1 MDICDNECEV
11 NTYEDIKVAWA
22 EYEYICFTI
31 KNRILEIINNDFIV
45 LTDDHGIKDECYAD
59 VEVHGATINIIVK
72 PGILIS
78 TLNKIES
85 FLGVDGKILISGSKK
100 NAKIKIIFENIPT
113 KTIEDFN

>member
-22 EYEYICFTI
+22 EYEYICLTI
-31 KNRILEIINNDFIV
+31 KNKILEIINNDFIV
-45 LTDDHGIKDECYAD
+45 LTDDHGIKDEGYAD
-59 VEVHGATINIIVK
+59 VEVYGATINIIVK

-100 NAKIKIIFENIPT
+100 NAKMKIIFENIPT
-113 KTIEDFN
+113 KTIEDF